1 MNGPLRRWAK
11 NRWDSESV
19 LRMRAEH
26 MTGKD
31 QDYSK
36 AFLLATALDHAW
48 RWYDLRI
55 NSGLQILNFYLLAM
69 TVLTAAYVSSF
80 NSRNH
85 IISVSVALAG
95 AAVSA
100 SSYMAGV
107 RQDHV
112 ARIALPP
119 IEEAEDRLAAE
130 LGIDSLRLAEQY
142 RVQRRLSAYAIR
154 VVAYFVYPAIIVV
167 CIVAGI
173 YAAASR

>member
-1 MNGPLRRWAK
+1 MTGPLPRWAK
-11 NRWDSESV
+11 NQRDSEFV
-19 LRMRAEH
+19 RRVQAER

-31 QDYSK
+31 QEYSK
-36 AFLLATALDHAW
+36 VFLLTTALDHAW

-69 TVLTAAYVSSF
+69 TVLTAAYVSAF
-80 NSRNH
+80 TSRNH
-85 IISVSVALAG
+85 VISVAVALAG

-112 ARIALPP
+112 ARMALPP
-119 IEEAEDRLAAE
+119 IEEAEDRLAAA

-142 RVQRRLSAYAIR
+142 RVQRKISAYAVR
-154 VVAYFVYPAIIVV
+154 VIAYFVYPAIIVV
-167 CIVAGI
+167 CVVAGI
-173 YAAASR
+173 YAAVSR

>member
-1 MNGPLRRWAK
+1 MTGLTPRWAK

-19 LRMRAEH
+19 RRVQAGR

-31 QDYSK
+31 QEHSK
-36 AFLLATALDHAW
+36 DLLLATALDHAW

-69 TVLTAAYVSSF
+69 TVLTAAYVSAF

-85 IISVSVALAG
+85 VISVAVALAG

-107 RQDHV
+107 RQDQV
-112 ARIALPP
+112 ARMALPS
-119 IEEAEDRLAAE
+119 IEEAESRLAGA
-130 LGIDSLRLAEQY
+130 LDINSLRLAEQY
-142 RVQRRLSAYAIR
+142 RVHRNLSAYAVS
-154 VVAYFVYPAIIVV
+154 VVAHFVYPAIIIV
-167 CIVAGI
+167 CVVAGI
-173 YAAASR
+173 YAAASK

>member
-1 MNGPLRRWAK
+1 MNGLMRRWTR
-11 NRWDSESV
+11 NRRDSAPARH
-19 LRMRAEH
+19 LRAEH

-31 QDYSK
+31 QEYSK

-69 TVLTAAYVSSF
+69 TVLTAAYVSAF
-80 NSRNH
+80 TSRNH
-85 IISVSVALAG
+85 VISVAVALAG

-119 IEEAEDRLAAE
+119 IEEAENRLAA
-130 LGIDSLRLAEQY
+130 LLDIDTFRLAEQY

-154 VVAYFVYPAIIVV
+154 VVAYFVYPAIIIV
-167 CIVAGI
+167 CVVAGI
-173 YAAASR
+173 YAAVSK